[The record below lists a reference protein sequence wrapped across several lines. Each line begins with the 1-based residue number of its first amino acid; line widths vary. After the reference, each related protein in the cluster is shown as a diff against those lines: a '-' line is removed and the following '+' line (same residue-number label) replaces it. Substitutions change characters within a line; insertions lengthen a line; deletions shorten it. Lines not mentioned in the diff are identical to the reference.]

1 MFDLYIFG
9 KSFAQVKRFIG
20 SKTIGDIPNITYG
33 LATNKSFHL
42 SKLSSF
48 QRYISQALN

>member
-1 MFDLYIFG
+1 MLGLYIFG

-20 SKTIGDIPNITYG
+20 SKSG

-42 SKLSSF
+42 SKALSND
-48 QRYISQALN
+48 I